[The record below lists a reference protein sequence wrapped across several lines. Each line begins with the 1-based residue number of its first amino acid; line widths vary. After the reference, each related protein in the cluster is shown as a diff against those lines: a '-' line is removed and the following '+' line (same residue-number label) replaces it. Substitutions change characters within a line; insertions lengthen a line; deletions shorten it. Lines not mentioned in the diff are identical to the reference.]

1 MPLHN
6 WYNLCQEL
14 YTVQLS
20 ELFQT
25 DDDES
30 DFEGFDI
37 SDLNILFLESDDD
50 NDEFL
55 GF

>member
-1 MPLHN
+1 MSETAH
-6 WYNLCQEL
+6 QEL
-14 YTVQLS
+14 R

-30 DFEGFDI
+30 DFEGFINTPVLNNLFAD
-37 SDLNILFLESDDD
+37 SDSEDY
-50 NDEFL
+50 EFL